1 MKIQKFSSG
10 YTAREYVVQ
19 FGTVVPRVLL
29 GSGLEDRVKFDRE
42 TGRPVESGELE
53 SKRLWVYYP
62 SMGVQSVKL
71 PADFELPKGIEDLAE
86 VDLEAPEACIVGRE
100 LFVRAKGLKMR

>member
-1 MKIQKFSSG
+1 MKVQNFSG
-10 YTAREYVVQ
+10 YTAREYTAQ

-29 GSGLEDRVKFDRE
+29 GAGLEDRVKFDRE

-62 SMGVQSVKL
+62 SMGVQSIKL
-71 PADFELPKGIEDLAE
+71 PADFELPKELEDLTE
-86 VDLEAPEACIVGRE
+86 VTLESPEACIVGRE
-100 LFVRAKGLKMR
+100 IFVRAKGLKVR